1 MHPPLQPISPSTGV
15 PGSFDIVVDKCR
27 YAIQQQYW
35 KYTWMLSL
43 AISISV
49 LTSLFY
55 MKTVASK
62 CAECKIFPNL
72 WKLGTNHIIPN
83 ISLLEKYCEYF
94 LFLRRQHITA
104 WGTSWHKYKYMHSR
118 DMKVWVSTSMNHA
131 IMVRLTTDLTYVPME
146 VSISCGMI
154 KMVSDE
160 VHHHP
165 ADA

>member
-1 MHPPLQPISPSTGV
+1 
-15 PGSFDIVVDKCR
+15 
-27 YAIQQQYW
+27 
-35 KYTWMLSL
+35 
-43 AISISV
+43 
-49 LTSLFY
+49 
-55 MKTVASK
+55 
-62 CAECKIFPNL
+62 
-72 WKLGTNHIIPN
+72 
-83 ISLLEKYCEYF
+83 
-94 LFLRRQHITA
+94 
-104 WGTSWHKYKYMHSR
+104 MHSR